1 MRRCIST
8 VTLNL
13 TVHAWSLY
21 TVGCLLLLKTLFDMS
36 IIIILFACSVICD
49 VMYIIINFMRKL
61 LVKLYFK
68 ARALLTHSRMV
79 CLAIIVYLLRNASL
93 EKSTCDL
100 DAVGIQVGQT
110 YACTISHN
118 KIGIIIHIN

>member
-1 MRRCIST
+1 MHGACMLS
-8 VTLNL
+8 V
-13 TVHAWSLY
+13 VYYYSKLY
-21 TVGCLLLLKTLFDMS
+21 T
-36 IIIILFACSVICD
+36 IITLFACSVICN
-49 VMYIIINFMRKL
+49 VMYIIIHFMRKL

-68 ARALLTHSRMV
+68 ARALLTHSGMG

-110 YACTISHN
+110 YAC
-118 KIGIIIHIN
+118 IHACMHHQP